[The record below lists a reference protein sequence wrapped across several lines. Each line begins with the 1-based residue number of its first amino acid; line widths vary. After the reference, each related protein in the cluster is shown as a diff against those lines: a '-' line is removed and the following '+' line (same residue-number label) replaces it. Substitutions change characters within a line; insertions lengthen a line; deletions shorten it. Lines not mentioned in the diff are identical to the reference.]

1 MHRSPELQTPHRR
14 PGPPDGGYSRQ
25 TVVVACAVI
34 LVALFTVTGVLSR
47 AFHEKEWA
55 IAEDWNQRGNAA
67 LAAGHAREARDS
79 YRNALIYE
87 PQNTDYQLHLAQ
99 ALAAYGL
106 PDQSRAYL
114 LNLLVQFP
122 GDGEIN
128 LDLARLAAKDGVVDA
143 AVHYYHGAIYGAW
156 DTTPVESRRNARLE
170 LATFL
175 VNHREDAQAEA
186 ELITLAAGAP
196 PDEAGLHATIG
207 VLFSR
212 AGDTPR
218 ALSEF
223 EIALKG
229 MPNNLDALSGAG
241 AAAFRMRD
249 YRRAADYLERALA
262 ERPGDAEIK
271 SELDISRMV
280 QSFDPF
286 APNLSPNERA
296 RRASAS
302 LAEAASRAGKC
313 LSTSEEPSAGTQ
325 LGSLLDRVK
334 AASPNAWSERG
345 LGLHPE
351 QIAPAMRAAFSLES
365 EADQLCGKAQGK
377 DLALE
382 LIRDLHAD
390 ISQGAPG
397 T

>member
-1 MHRSPELQTPHRR
+1 MHHSQDLPSPQRR
-14 PGPPDGGYSRQ
+14 PCPPDAGYSRQ
-25 TVVVACAVI
+25 TVLVACATI
-34 LVALFTVTGVLSR
+34 LVALFTATGFLSR
-47 AFHEKEWA
+47 AFHQKELA
-55 IAEDWNQRGNAA
+55 IAEDWNERGNAA

-156 DTTPVESRRNARLE
+156 DVAPVESRRKARLE

-175 VNHREDAQAEA
+175 VNHGQDPQAEA

-196 PDEAGLHATIG
+196 PDESGLHATIG
-207 VLFSR
+207 DLFSR
-212 AGDTPR
+212 AGDSAR
-218 ALSEF
+218 ALGEF

-229 MPNNLDALSGAG
+229 LPNNFDALSGAG
-241 AAAFRMRD
+241 SAAFRLRD
-249 YRRAADYLERALA
+249 YRRAADDLERALA
-262 ERPGDAEIK
+262 ERPGDAEIN
-271 SELDISRMV
+271 SELETSRFV
-280 QSFDPF
+280 LSSDPF

-296 RRASAS
+296 RRASAL

-313 LSTSEEPSAGTQ
+313 LSATQEPGASTQ
-325 LGSLLDRVK
+325 LGSLLERVK
-334 AASPNAWSERG
+334 AASPNAWSEPG
-345 LGLHPE
+345 LRLHPE
-351 QIAPAMRAAFSLES
+351 QIAPAMRAAFNLEL
-365 EADQLCGKAQGK
+365 EADQQCGHAQGR

-382 LIRDLHAD
+382 MIRDLHAD
-390 ISQGAPG
+390 IFQGAPG